1 MLHLLSPERTEQ
13 FTAALILFSLQTR
26 PLKKFPT
33 DPTKSIFP
41 GNSYCT
47 FLSETPRKGKRLMP
61 VSVSTAG
68 ISLTLSTCGHSPYL
82 IYDEQRERSPDF
94 CHLHCQYFPT
104 PPSLR
109 DTSPIFCMAKHPRK
123 ATGHGREE
131 VLNTTPMM
139 SFQSLAILRKEYEIS
154 SNATIQQGEKIKMVI
169 PISTQG

>member
-1 MLHLLSPERTEQ
+1 
-13 FTAALILFSLQTR
+13 
-26 PLKKFPT
+26 
-33 DPTKSIFP
+33 
-41 GNSYCT
+41 
-47 FLSETPRKGKRLMP
+47 MP
-61 VSVSTAG
+61 VSVSSAG

-94 CHLHCQYFPT
+94 CHLHFQYFPT

-169 PISTQG
+169 PISTQGQILHLFPVSLTSPALQVTSPITSTMSKRERRPDSVTSTAGIFQPLRHCVTPPLYFA